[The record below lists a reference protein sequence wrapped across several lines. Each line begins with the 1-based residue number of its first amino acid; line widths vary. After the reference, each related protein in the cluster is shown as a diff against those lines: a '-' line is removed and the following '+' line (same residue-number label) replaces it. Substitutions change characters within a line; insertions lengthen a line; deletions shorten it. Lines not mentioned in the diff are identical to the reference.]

1 MFLSFSRCN
10 HSREPL
16 YIFCVYIF
24 FQVTCES
31 VFGMIF
37 LKWFC
42 TLSFLLSLIS
52 AKTESIQAEYYP
64 EDCLIDIIE
73 RIKAECNYLVYT
85 DMKHHH
91 LVTKIM
97 QSERSI
103 INVYINGTINSL
115 DVYGDSYV
123 YIVLAE
129 SVADYHAF
137 LKTFELSAVWNP
149 QEWFLIV
156 YFGESGIEEILK
168 LSHKHLVHQ
177 LLILTHSQLLSYF
190 PFKNGSCAYT
200 SVIQNHNCT
209 DISALTFTRNIALL
223 QYTDCQLRITTVPFI
238 PYTINVSDRRNSGLD
253 MQIIYEV
260 SSHLNISTELLENKN
275 NYTSWGGVLKNG
287 TYTMMYGLLVR
298 READILVG
306 MTHANATV
314 DKIFA
319 STIPHM
325 QDHVNF
331 FVPAAL
337 PVIAWKVFVLALE
350 SSVWLLLLA
359 AFVIMFLACWFIG
372 STRNMPRGYDKLE
385 YCFFKVLCT
394 WFSSHSYLPQT
405 ILLRYLFTIW
415 CFTSILINSLYQGK
429 LMSYLTKPVYE
440 KQISTMLELSESHLL
455 KGGFPTLKSHLDDDK
470 DNKALEKI
478 KEQWILCELDYS
490 CINRTSEK
498 RDIAVAKSVIGI
510 KYNIPRMYLDSNGRS
525 KIFQLKDTL
534 SLYLVRFT
542 AVKGLPFFDR
552 MNTLIAFLIDS
563 GIVNKWLNDLQSNKK
578 YEYRDEFRK
587 ISLEHLQIV
596 VVVFFCG
603 HTLALLV
610 FLLERFNHKRERRF
624 KQTVHQIN
632 PH

>member
-1 MFLSFSRCN
+1 
-10 HSREPL
+10 
-16 YIFCVYIF
+16 
-24 FQVTCES
+24 
-31 VFGMIF
+31 MI
-37 LKWFC
+37 
-42 TLSFLLSLIS
+42 SG
-52 AKTESIQAEYYP
+52 KTESIQDEYFP

-73 RIKAECNYLVYT
+73 RIEAECNYLVYANF
-85 DMKHHH
+85 KHHH
-91 LVTKIM
+91 LITKIM
-97 QSERSI
+97 HSKRSI
-103 INVYINGTINSL
+103 INVFIEAEISSL
-115 DVYGDSYV
+115 DVYGHSYL
-123 YIVLAE
+123 YIVLAD
-129 SVADYHAF
+129 SVADYCTF
-137 LKTFELSAVWNP
+137 LETFELSAVWNP
-149 QEWFLIV
+149 EEWILVV
-156 YFGESGIEEILK
+156 YFGESGIEEIIM

-177 LLILTHSQLLSYF
+177 LLILTHFQLLSYF
-190 PFKNGSCAYT
+190 PFKNGSCGYT
-200 SVIQNHNCT
+200 SMVQNHNCT
-209 DISALTFTRNIALL
+209 DISALTFTRKVEIL

-238 PYTINVSDRRNSGLD
+238 PYTINVSDPKNSGLD

-260 SSHLNISTELLENKN
+260 TSHLNISAQLLENKN
-275 NYTSWGGVLKNG
+275 NYTSWGGLLKNG

-337 PVIAWKVFVLALE
+337 PVRAWKVFLLALE
-350 SSVWLLLLA
+350 RTVWLLLLA
-359 AFVIMFLACWFIG
+359 AFVIMFLVCWFIG
-372 STRNMPRGYDKLE
+372 STRNMPLGYDKLE

-405 ILLRYLFTIW
+405 VLLRYLFTIW
-415 CFTSILINSLYQGK
+415 CVTSMLINSLYQGK
-429 LMSYLTKPVYE
+429 LMSFLTKPVYE
-440 KQISTMLELSESHLL
+440 KQISTMQELSESYIM
-455 KGGFPTLKSHLDDDK
+455 KGGFPTLKSHLDDAK

-478 KEQWILCELDYS
+478 RKQWIFCELDYT

-525 KIFQLKDTL
+525 KIFQIKDTL

-552 MNTLIAFLIDS
+552 MNTLIAFLIDT
-563 GIVNKWLNDLQSNKK
+563 GIVNKWLNDLQSTKK

-596 VVVFFCG
+596 LVVFFCG

-610 FLLERFNHKRERRF
+610 FILEQFNHKRKRRF
-624 KQTVHQIN
+624 KRTVPIYQY
-632 PH
+632 